1 MRSRFVSL
9 AVLIFGFILM
19 AQSRTVPNSDSTVV
33 NKKARYLKGDVTILL
48 SRNTNYPTEKL
59 APNSGGKGEGDVILS
74 VVIHKEGKSEFLAV
88 VSSPELAFTTSAVL
102 AFNKLEDE
110 WSPAIVDNVPVDKNY
125 LIVFRYRKYMDI
137 QPYDYNGRI
146 KDLLSRQ
153 KYKEALKTLNRAI
166 NDNKY
171 SKELL
176 GSRAKV
182 KRMLGDAEG
191 AEADELAAKKINDE
205 ILSLVTVQVVGISTR
220 RAM

>member
-1 MRSRFVSL
+1 MRKRIVSL
-9 AVLIFGFILM
+9 AILLFGLILI
-19 AQSRTVPNSDSTVV
+19 AQSQTVPKSDSIVV
-33 NKKARYLKGDVTILL
+33 NMKARYLKGDLTILL

-59 APNSGGKGEGDVILS
+59 QPNSGGKGEGDVILS
-74 VVIHKEGKSEFLAV
+74 VAIHKEGKSEFLTV
-88 VSSPELAFTTSAVL
+88 VSSPDQAFTTSAVL

-110 WSPAIVDNVPVDKNY
+110 WSPAIINNDPVDKNY

-137 QPYDYNGRI
+137 QPYDYKGRI
-146 KDLLSRQ
+146 KDLLSKQ

-176 GSRAKV
+176 ESRAKV
-182 KRMLGDAEG
+182 KRILGDSEG
-191 AEADELAAKKINDE
+191 AEVDELAATKLNDE
-205 ILSLVTVQVVGISTR
+205 ILSLITVQVVGVSTR